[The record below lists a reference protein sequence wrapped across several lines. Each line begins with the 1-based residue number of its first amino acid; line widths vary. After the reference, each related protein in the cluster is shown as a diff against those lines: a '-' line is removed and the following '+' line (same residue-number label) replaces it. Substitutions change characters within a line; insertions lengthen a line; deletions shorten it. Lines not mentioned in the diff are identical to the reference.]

1 MALSFR
7 KFLFLFFCILSF
19 VILFSNICQVPIGCH
34 TIFIS
39 VSDTHLVYLLS
50 YPLKVF
56 CIFQTLTPSFMPSLL
71 WGEQSFFLHQFFPG
85 HGSENLFFL
94 IVTHFI
100 ICPLTLILN
109 SLWSLVRPSLPCS
122 DDNTPT
128 DAARD
133 GRPCTTQTQ

>member
-7 KFLFLFFCILSF
+7 KFFFPVFYPLGFYSVIFVKYLLGAILFLS
-19 VILFSNICQVPIGCH
+19 LF
-34 TIFIS
+34 
-39 VSDTHLVYLLS
+39 SDTHLAYLLS

-56 CIFQTLTPSFMPSLL
+56 CIFQTLSPSFIPSLL
-71 WGEQSFFLHQFFPG
+71 WGGQSFFFHQFFPG
-85 HGSENLFFL
+85 HSSENLFFL

-133 GRPCTTQTQ
+133 GRPCTAQTQ